1 MNNKQTME
9 KTMKKIA
16 MIVSI
21 LAVLGTSAQAGY
33 FYNGKYC
40 SMHYNVLICR

>member
-16 MIVSI
+16 MIISV